1 MSTNAEQSPRAG
13 PVAAPGAG
21 HGSVPRVD
29 GNCLVVASRTVL
41 PPVCVKTNQPVSEDD
56 LVCRDLRW
64 CSPWILLLILLSGLL
79 LILVYFLARLFNLCW
94 RVVSHYGI

>member
-1 MSTNAEQSPRAG
+1 
-13 PVAAPGAG
+13 
-21 HGSVPRVD
+21 
-29 GNCLVVASRTVL
+29 
-41 PPVCVKTNQPVSEDD
+41 VKTNQPVSEDD